1 MNLLRALVGNHWLIS
16 PEYVSGALPFISA
29 MIERGDDSGFAS
41 LASASSSYA
50 IVGSASMGSQNQSI
64 ANAQPGSIAV
74 IEING
79 PLMKNDQNCGPVG
92 TATIG
97 QWIQQADKNP
107 NIEGIILKIDSP
119 GGSVDGTESLA
130 NIVAGTKK
138 KVIAFVDG
146 MAASAGYWIASA
158 ADEIVANLQTSMV
171 GNIGTRTT
179 LVDQIPA
186 LEKMGIKIHQINATK
201 STDKTKFFDEALSGT
216 PEGYQQYR
224 DIILDPVN
232 EVFINNVAKNRK
244 GKIDASVEDVYSGK
258 VYYSKQALKAG
269 LIDKIGTMDT
279 AIQSIRNSN
288 PKKMSNISAQSLP
301 LLCATLGFAEGFESN
316 EEGVHLNEESLQA
329 IENALAVGNT
339 SAEQVVELQASIQTQ
354 TTANTE
360 LQTQNQTLQHRV
372 EELTQQLEESQ
383 NGMAHRGTTIQAN
396 DAAEETPSKVKYVDD
411 GSQALLDKYLNK

>member
-97 QWIQQADKNP
+97 QWVKQADANP
-107 NIEGIILKIDSP
+107 NIDGIILDMDSP
-119 GGSVDGTESLA
+119 GGSADGTESLA

-138 KVIAFVDG
+138 KVVALVNG
-146 MAASAGYWIASA
+146 TVASAAYWIASG
-158 ADEIVANLQTSMV
+158 ADEIIAVGETSII
-171 GNIGTRTT
+171 GSIGTMMSYA
-179 LVDQIPA
+179 DFKPI
-186 LEKMGIKIHQINATK
+186 LEKAGVRFHQINATD
-201 STDKTKFFDEALSGT
+201 SVDKNKVMNDLLGGT
-216 PEGYQQYR
+216 EEGYQSYR
-224 DIILDPVN
+224 NTILDPL
-232 EVFINNVAKNRK
+232 NNVFTSAVTKNRD
-244 GKIDASVEDVYSGK
+244 GKLDLSKENVLTGK
-258 VYYSKQALKAG
+258 VYFSKKALKAG

-360 LQTQNQTLQHRV
+360 LQTQNQTLQNRV